1 MYYNGYFI
9 SFLNL
14 SDEKVA
20 KSSGHFSVGD
30 VNHFVMYVKVDFG
43 RRAEIFIR
51 LIRFDVTHFMLQIFI
66 KKLKISVKKSIRKFL
81 YITLKQSRMDFN
93 SSGV

>member
-1 MYYNGYFI
+1 MVYFI

-14 SDEKVA
+14 SNEKVA

-51 LIRFDVTHFMLQIFI
+51 LIRFDITHFML
-66 KKLKISVKKSIRKFL
+66 KYNHEMVKNSLKNLSKNFL

>member
-1 MYYNGYFI
+1 MVYFI

-14 SDEKVA
+14 SNEKVA

-51 LIRFDVTHFMLQIFI
+51 LIRFDITHFMLQIII
-66 KKLKISVKKSIRKFL
+66 KSSKLAYKIDLKIS
-81 YITLKQSRMDFN
+81 YILP
-93 SSGV
+93 